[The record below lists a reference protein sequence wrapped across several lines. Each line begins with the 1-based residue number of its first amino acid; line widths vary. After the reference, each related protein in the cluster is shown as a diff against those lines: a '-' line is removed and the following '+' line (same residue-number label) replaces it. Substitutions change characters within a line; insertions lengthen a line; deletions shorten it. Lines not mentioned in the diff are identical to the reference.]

1 LFTVRCIWLIF
12 LVILPLLPGCASD
25 KTSFLINP
33 GEGLVLEETPYFP
46 QQTFQCGPA
55 SLAMLLSASG
65 VATHPD
71 ALAPRTYLPG
81 RRGSLQLELVAASRG
96 HNRIPYVIDQDISSL
111 IAELHA
117 GRPVLVLQNLGLSI
131 LPAYHYAVAIGV
143 LPPGKIVLRSGN
155 RIRLEMDLGKF
166 LATWERADSW
176 GIIVLR
182 PGELPMNP
190 DLLRYLN
197 AVSAFELGGNL
208 TQAARGYQAA
218 RTAWPENQTVLFA
231 LGNNYLSRAKYNKA
245 EEIFRKLIK
254 ENPNHIA
261 ASNNLAETLIRQECY
276 SEAFLVVNEALMAA
290 DRIKS
295 PLRDTVLLTRKEI
308 SQHLRQIDHASST
321 PCEKKP

>member
-1 LFTVRCIWLIF
+1 MFTVHCIWLIF

-25 KTSFLINP
+25 KTSFHINF
-33 GEGLVLEETPYFP
+33 GEGRVLEETPYFP
-46 QQTFQCGPA
+46 QQAYQCGPA

-65 VATHPD
+65 VETHPD

-96 HNRIPYVIDQDISSL
+96 YNRIPYVIDQDISSL
-111 IAELHA
+111 VAELRA
-117 GRPVLVLQNLGLSI
+117 GRPVLVLQNLGLNI

-143 LPPGKIVLRSGN
+143 LPPGKIVLRSGDK
-155 RIRLEMDLGKF
+155 IRLEMDLEKF
-166 LATWERADSW
+166 LATWKRADSW

-208 TQAARGYQAA
+208 TQAAMGYLAA
-218 RTAWPENQTVLFA
+218 QTAWPEDQTVLFA
-231 LGNNYLSRAKYNKA
+231 LGNNYLSQTEYDKA
-245 EEIFRKLIK
+245 EAIFRKLIK
-254 ENPNHIA
+254 DNPNHIA
-261 ASNNLAETLIRQECY
+261 ASNNLAETLVRQGCY
-276 SEAFLVVNEALMAA
+276 SEAFMVVNEAVMAA

-308 SQHLRQIDHASST
+308 SQHLQQAGHASGT